1 MTPKSPEVIS
11 QKRRHARSRAMA
23 QVVVSTF
30 TERLKEE
37 AQKHGGSLS
46 QRHIDELN
54 IDFQAK
60 AGLLT
65 RVFEQ
70 AFSDAA
76 REQEELKWH
85 AIKRP
90 AFDRLIVKRFEQL
103 FIQRGVDSVP
113 HGTISRRILP
123 GFFLGLNMM
132 LGPEALERYQWRCD
146 TALERIMK
154 GRLPVGWNL
163 VDQDAEVHTVILDA
177 QYAIALHFE
186 DVQHRSDWFV
196 QIANAHLA
204 PISYADAPD
213 AQWELTPRALRVMA
227 KHLLG
232 DLKKA
237 VDDNVAWQHLAE
249 RHEGADRH
257 KIALILERLD

>member
-1 MTPKSPEVIS
+1 MTSQSPEELG

-23 QVVVSTF
+23 QAVVSAF

-37 AQKHGGSLS
+37 AQKQGGFLS
-46 QRHIDELN
+46 ERHIEDLN
-54 IDFQAK
+54 TDFQAK
-60 AGLLT
+60 ADQLT
-65 RVFEQ
+65 RVFDQ
-70 AFSDAA
+70 AFADAA

-103 FIQRGVDSVP
+103 FIQRDANGVP

-132 LGPEALERYQWRCD
+132 LGPEALERFQWRCD
-146 TALERIMK
+146 TAMNRIMK
-154 GRLPVGWNL
+154 GRLPVDWER
-163 VDQDAEVHTVILDA
+163 VDQDAEVHDVILDA
-177 QYAIALHFE
+177 QFTIAMHFE

-196 QIANAHLA
+196 HIANANLA
-204 PISYADAPD
+204 PVLYDDAPD
-213 AQWELTPRALRVMA
+213 AQWELIPRTLHVLV
-227 KHLLG
+227 KNLLS

-237 VDDNVAWQHLAE
+237 VDDNIAWQHLAE

-257 KIALILERLD
+257 KIALILDRLS